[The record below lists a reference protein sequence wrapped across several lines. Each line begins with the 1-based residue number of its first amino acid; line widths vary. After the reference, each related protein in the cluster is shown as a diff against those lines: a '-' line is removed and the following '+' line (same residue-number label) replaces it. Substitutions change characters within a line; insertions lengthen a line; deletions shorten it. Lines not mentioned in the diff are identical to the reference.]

1 MLQARCRVEALF
13 IIGPGAFNPRPKVES
28 AFVRLVP
35 YQQPPCQID
44 DLRVFSDL
52 VNQAFSQRR
61 KTLRNSLKSLLSAE
75 QIAEVGVDPAIR
87 PEQLGLVDF
96 ANLANRVVA
105 VAGKHDG

>member
-1 MLQARCRVEALF
+1 
-13 IIGPGAFNPRPKVES
+13 VES